1 MCVRVT
7 LTIHEQLLAAIAGE
21 RRLEAGDRLCQA
33 CVQLLDV
40 DAAAISL
47 VFDGANAATVGA
59 SGPQAQVFDELQFIL
74 GEGPCL
80 DSVALRA
87 PVQVVDLADPHDVR
101 WPAYGAAMR
110 EHQIRGVYAMPVLV
124 AGEWVGAL
132 DLFCA
137 QPGALR
143 AEQLAG
149 AVAAAELAAIPVLD
163 LMSADLKDALFD
175 PSSTAWAELNTLS
188 RAEVSQATGMLMG
201 QLGIDAAEALVRLRA
216 HAYATDRS
224 AIDVARDILDRRL
237 MLEDD

>member
-1 MCVRVT
+1 VSIR
-7 LTIHEQLLAAIAGE
+7 EQLLAAIGGE
-21 RRLEAGDRLCQA
+21 RRLEAGDRLCRA
-33 CVQLLDV
+33 CVQLLHV

-47 VFDGANAATVGA
+47 VFDGANAATVGS
-59 SGPQAQVFDELQFIL
+59 SGPKAKVYDELQFIL

-80 DSVALRA
+80 ESVALRD
-87 PVQVVDLADPHDVR
+87 PVLVVDLADPHDVR
-101 WPAYGAAMR
+101 WPAYGSAMLG
-110 EHQIRGVYAMPVLV
+110 HQIRGVYAMPVLV

-132 DLFCA
+132 DLFRA
-137 QPGALR
+137 QPGPLS

-163 LMSADLKDALFD
+163 LMGADLQAALFD
-175 PSSTAWAELNTLS
+175 PSSNAWTELNTLS
-188 RAEVSQATGMLMG
+188 RAEVSQATGVLIA

-216 HAYATDRS
+216 NAYATDRS

>member
-21 RRLEAGDRLCQA
+21 RRVEAGDRLCRA
-33 CVQLLDV
+33 CVQLLGV

-47 VFDGANAATVGA
+47 VFDGANAATVGS
-59 SGPQAQVFDELQFIL
+59 SGPLAQVYDELQFIL

-80 DSVALRA
+80 DSVALRD
-87 PVQVVDLADPHDVR
+87 PVVVLDLADPGDVR
-101 WPAYGAAMR
+101 WPAYGSAML

-132 DLFCA
+132 DLFRA
-137 QPGALR
+137 KPGPLS

-149 AVAAAELAAIPVLD
+149 AVTAAELAAIPVLD
-163 LMSADLKDALFD
+163 LMSADLKDAVFD

-188 RAEVSQATGMLMG
+188 RAEVSQATGVLIA

-224 AIDVARDILDRRL
+224 TIDVARDILDRRL